1 MDIRHAAGKEKK
13 MRKTEVTEIRKLFG
27 INNTNIDKIVGYYV
41 DAGGNTM
48 ATFNRS
54 FLNLEDEEMIKM
66 RKFLLRKSTTR
77 KQTPLQKCTQCL
89 HNTCL
94 KLT

>member
-1 MDIRHAAGKEKK
+1 MRYMEECHEDNFQEACRVMDDCGYD
-13 MRKTEVTEIRKLFG
+13 MEVVRDRRRRRDSMGEEEREL
-27 INNTNIDKIVGYYV
+27 DEE
-41 DAGGNTM
+41 
-48 ATFNRS
+48 
-54 FLNLEDEEMIKM
+54 EDEEMIKM